1 MRIPLFPLNTVLFPG
16 ATLGLQIFE
25 PRYRE
30 MIAGCLATRT
40 GFGVALIRTGREV
53 GDNAIPY
60 DVGTY
65 AEITRSHR
73 LPDGRYHLRITG
85 RTRFRILSRDTTSR
99 AFQQAEVEHL
109 PDDEQDAGLAGEET
123 RALFTEFVNLGLRV
137 TGQYLGALELP
148 TEAASLAHRIA
159 ARLTLEERD
168 KQVLLEAEGPRARL
182 DLCTQALRQELRTL
196 RRQVAAHYLQKY
208 EGFGAGN

>member
-65 AEITRSHR
+65 AEIEAFMREHQLGLLETLERVLHPLHGLFTTATTNNNLR
-73 LPDGRYHLRITG
+73 QQRVIEGRYIVSGVAVRIDSDLRI
-85 RTRFRILSRDTTSR
+85 RRWNPSHDSSRVWPEPVVRKLGIDSTLKSM
-99 AFQQAEVEHL
+99 
-109 PDDEQDAGLAGEET
+109 AGKMN
-123 RALFTEFVNLGLRV
+123 V
-137 TGQYLGALELP
+137 
-148 TEAASLAHRIA
+148 SL
-159 ARLTLEERD
+159 T
-168 KQVLLEAEGPRARL
+168 
-182 DLCTQALRQELRTL
+182 
-196 RRQVAAHYLQKY
+196 YS
-208 EGFGAGN
+208 